1 MAGSV
6 HTPRKSSQEIEIDHL
21 LAEEFSCDPKFSA
34 RFATACGLRFETLRV
49 LEAVAEPSLGGEGY
63 GDLLVKAEMDGSRI
77 AVLIEDKITAGAGHR
92 QAERYAAHADRM
104 RHEGWNRVLTVLV
117 APRAYRG
124 ERGRYDITID
134 LESVAEFLDSPDPA
148 RRDYR
153 RKIIERALKKKA
165 KTGVKNPDI
174 AMHRLHSDYL
184 TWFEKRCGREGLEY
198 SFPGI
203 RPKYYDG
210 HSWIEPIRASGFPEH
225 ISFRH
230 RLWTGGEDATGM
242 VDLIID
248 SNLPLSELERL
259 ETWKPERANVGP
271 FGKDRIGR
279 PPGTQVSIKVPEIRQ
294 SSGFCEASAAEAF
307 NAMKLLA
314 RLVVKLQHLQ
324 ER

>member
-6 HTPRKSSQEIEIDHL
+6 HTPRKSSQEVEIDHL

-104 RHEGWNRVLTVLV
+104 RREGWNRVLTVLV

-124 ERGRYDITID
+124 EQDRYDITID

-153 RKIIERALKKKA
+153 REIIERALKKKA
-165 KTGVKNPDI
+165 TTGVKNPDI
-174 AMHRLHSDYL
+174 AMHRLRSDYL
-184 TWFEKRCGREGLEY
+184 TWFEERSDREGLQY
-198 SFPGI
+198 SFPSI
-203 RPKYYDG
+203 KPEYHNSDA
-210 HSWIEPIRASGFPEH
+210 WIEPIRSPGFPKH
-225 ISFRH
+225 IFLRH
-230 RLWTGGEDATGM
+230 QLWTKVADATGM
-242 VDLIID
+242 VDLIIE
-248 SNLPLSELERL
+248 SSLPPNELEQL
-259 ETWKPERANVGP
+259 KTLKPEEAVIADY
-271 FGKDRIGR
+271 GKSGNS
-279 PPGTQVSIKVPEIRQ
+279 GTKVSVKVPEIRQ
-294 SSGFCEASAAEAF
+294 SSGFCEAGAAKAF
-307 NAMKLLA
+307 DAMKLLA
-314 RLVVKLQHLQ
+314 EFFVKLQSLQ
-324 ER
+324 EG